1 MLSVS
6 IAVLALAALAVALPF
21 LFGRL
26 LPEGTAWLLMNA
38 VLSAGALMVAAVLY
52 FVFAYAGRVSA
63 VPEVPGAAAHFL
75 RLGAM
80 SAMIWLPVLVLA
92 LTAQPGRWK
101 EKVW

>member
-6 IAVLALAALAVALPF
+6 IAVLALATLAVALPF

-63 VPEVPGAAAHFL
+63 VPGAAAHFL